1 MSKAIILI
9 GFMGA
14 GKTTV
19 GRELAKKLGVSL
31 TDTDR
36 EIEKEA
42 GISINEIFATKGEEE
57 FRKLETGLLERLRF
71 ENYNGVIATGGGM
84 PLREQNRKLLK
95 KIGRVY
101 YLKTDE
107 EKIFAR
113 ISENKDRPLINTD
126 NPRERVH
133 KLFVDRADIYE
144 EAGDVIIDGGENPK
158 AVAEA
163 ILADYKKWEKQK

>member
-84 PLREQNRKLLK
+84 PLREQNR
-95 KIGRVY
+95 
-101 YLKTDE
+101 
-107 EKIFAR
+107 
-113 ISENKDRPLINTD
+113 
-126 NPRERVH
+126 
-133 KLFVDRADIYE
+133 
-144 EAGDVIIDGGENPK
+144 
-158 AVAEA
+158 
-163 ILADYKKWEKQK
+163 

>member
-1 MSKAIILI
+1 
-9 GFMGA
+9 MGA

-19 GRELAKKLGVSL
+19 GRELSKKLGVSM
-31 TDTDR
+31 TDTDW
-36 EIEKEA
+36 EIEKKA

-57 FRKLETGLLERLRF
+57 FRRLETKLLEELRF
-71 ENYNGVIATGGGM
+71 DNYNGVIATGGGM
-84 PLREQNRKLLK
+84 PLREENRKLLG
-95 KIGRVY
+95 KIGRIY

-113 ISENKDRPLINTD
+113 ISENKDRPLINTE

-133 KLFVDRADIYE
+133 KLFEERADIYE
-144 EAGDVIIDGGENPK
+144 EAGHVIIDGGESPK

-163 ILADYKKWEKQK
+163 ILKDYKKWVKQK